1 MAVRKDSNNSGIQLN
16 VQCHISNRLINE
28 LGVEAAAKLKA
39 KVADSY
45 KGQHQETVQKLVDG
59 ICKDVR
65 VLPTFEEITLKFGVE
80 IPHETAKRMIQE
92 FTDNAKLIAE
102 ATKQA
107 TKSEAR
113 QEVIKEMQEAVAAD
127 TEVKK
132 NLTEIV
138 GSINDEQRAF
148 LMELLRRGFNHP
160 TCNCEHQCEVPQQ
173 K

>member
-1 MAVRKDSNNSGIQLN
+1 MAVRKDSSNSGIKLN
-16 VQCHISNRLINE
+16 VQCHIANSLINE

-59 ICKDVR
+59 ICKNVR

-80 IPHETAKRMIQE
+80 IPRETAKRMIQE
-92 FTDNAKLIAE
+92 FTDDAKLVAE
-102 ATKQA
+102 AAEQATKQRVRA
-107 TKSEAR
+107 
-113 QEVIKEMQEAVAAD
+113 EVIKEMQEAVAAD

-148 LMELLRRGFNHP
+148 LMELLHGFNH
-160 TCNCEHQCEVPQQ
+160 TCSCEHQCEVPQ
-173 K
+173 KD

>member
-1 MAVRKDSNNSGIQLN
+1 MAVRKDSNNSGIRLN
-16 VQCHISNRLINE
+16 VQCHISNQLINE

-59 ICKDVR
+59 ICKNVR

-80 IPHETAKRMIQE
+80 IPRETAKRMIKE
-92 FTDNAKLIAE
+92 FTDDAKLAAE
-102 ATKQA
+102 VAKEA
-107 TKSEAR
+107 MKSEAR

-138 GSINDEQRAF
+138 SNINDEQRAF

-160 TCNCEHQCEVPQQ
+160 TCSCEHQCEVPQQ
-173 K
+173 D